1 MNFGIAKKQNSLDKF
16 TKMETSKKM
25 NGVKDVL
32 MEYVVF
38 LIKMTHYYRLGM
50 KIISENNIEKFKKI
64 KRKI

>member
-38 LIKMTHYYRLGM
+38 LTKMTHYYRLGM